1 MTQEEKYK
9 KALERASKLRVQ
21 NPFDTVGQMVEHIF
35 PELAE
40 SDDEKIRKEI
50 VDFITSSNKYGT
62 NERCEAWLNWLE
74 KQGEQNSP
82 IDANKM
88 VDEFANTE
96 VKGYGIPS
104 MIEVDAYR
112 KGIEDALEK
121 QGEGKSTIFIPKFR
135 LGDNLVS
142 TKNPRLTYEVLEV
155 GHINELGNP
164 EYKVEIFTDGK
175 AENPHNIHY
184 MECCK
189 VDEWAKLIEHKPADK
204 VEPKFKVGY
213 WITTGQYSIA
223 WRVVNNLYGI
233 YELISS
239 HGYKVY
245 ESIPIADNLWRLWS
259 ITDAKNGDIV
269 YFECHGNKHL
279 FIVKS
284 VGETKD
290 HVEGHFWYDITRNEC
305 EVWDGR
311 LPYSNIASMCDAI
324 PATKEQC
331 DLLFQKMHEV
341 GYKWDQEEKKLIK
354 MKEAKFKV
362 GDWI

>member
-9 KALERASKLRVQ
+9 EALERASKLRVQ

-40 SDDEKIRKEI
+40 SEDEKIRKEI

-62 NERCEAWLNWLE
+62 NERCEAWLAW
-74 KQGEQNSP
+74 
-82 IDANKM
+82 
-88 VDEFANTE
+88 
-96 VKGYGIPS
+96 
-104 MIEVDAYR
+104 
-112 KGIEDALEK
+112 LEK

-135 LGDNLVS
+135 LGDKLVS

-204 VEPKFKVGY
+204 VEPKFNVGN

-223 WRVVNNLYGI
+223 WRVANNLYGI

-341 GYKWDQEEKKLIK
+341 GYKWGQEEKKLIK